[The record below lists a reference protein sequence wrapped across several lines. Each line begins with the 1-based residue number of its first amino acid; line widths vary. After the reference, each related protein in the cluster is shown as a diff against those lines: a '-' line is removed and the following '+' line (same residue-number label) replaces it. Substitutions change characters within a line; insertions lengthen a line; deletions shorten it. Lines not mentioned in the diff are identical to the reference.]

1 MVMGFAWFAGMI
13 GFALAMAGSPGPNNT
28 TATASGASYGMAR
41 SLPLVSGVGFGVA
54 AIMLVVA
61 AFGASIIADPRVGT
75 ALKWVG
81 VAYLVWLAWKIARAE
96 PKLDTS
102 DNQRATR
109 AKPLSFVQGALFQFV
124 NPKLWVMVSGA
135 VVAYGQGAGE
145 IGKTTLALLFA
156 LVFGGITFLCT
167 LAWAAL
173 GASLGRFLASPRAV
187 RTFNYVMAAL
197 LMASLIPIV
206 WE

>member
-1 MVMGFAWFAGMI
+1 MEFAWFAGMI

-28 TATASGASYGMAR
+28 MATASGASYGMAR
-41 SLPLVSGVGFGVA
+41 TLPMVSGVGFGVT

-61 AFGASIIADPRVGT
+61 AFGASLVADPRVGT
-75 ALKWVG
+75 VLKWVG

-96 PKLDTS
+96 PKPDTP
-102 DNQRATR
+102 DNATR
-109 AKPLSFVQGALFQFV
+109 ARPLSFVQGALFQLV

-135 VVAYGQGAGE
+135 VVAYGQEAGE

-156 LVFGGITFLCT
+156 LVFGGMTFLCT

-187 RTFNYVMAAL
+187 RTFNYGMAIL

-206 WE
+206 LG